1 MTTTVQHR
9 VPISQIIYK
18 VPRTYF
24 QEVVDATLAR
34 RGELSQG
41 ARESLDSAIRA
52 RVRLTGFRDASKA
65 DANLLG
71 PQVLALCDLGDDRLA
86 GALLRAW
93 TEVEGELHRT
103 VAEHLEERGIPSPG
117 PNLKDRCFED
127 CWPVAEWEEQ
137 VQQILDKSP
146 DLDGSAVALMVCLAS
161 GRAPEGDGADLA
173 VASPVLNEWIE
184 KLTDMKSEDP
194 EWDEI
199 FSFMRIVGEIAEGK
213 AAERS
218 AEQLDQLKSKLP
230 EIAGDFGDELG
241 YLEIDLDPEAWAMKA
256 LGSGRR
262 LEDVLVLAGDL
273 GEWLAEYRKIRPQAE
288 SRQQEIE
295 RQEARADHEK
305 AILAIAREWE
315 AWSMPPEETDDE
327 APPEGEDADG
337 GEVPDAGAAPAD
349 RDAVARLKAELA
361 AAEDRCAALA
371 AERDGATAEAES
383 LRSENGALAA
393 AKASLESHRDRLAQ
407 ENGDLKEDL
416 ARVTSQEEVWRRSY
430 IESRKADVMEDE
442 GEPEPRSV
450 REAISLAERLFP
462 EQLEFALNAKSDK
475 NSPFQRPT
483 EVFDALS
490 WLATTY
496 HHQRTNPGTPPQ
508 FDKVLKES
516 CPGWS
521 YKPGQTKT
529 TKQRFDE
536 WYFTSV
542 NGRTYDLDHHLGKG
556 NSHDP
561 QNTIRIAFAWDEDI
575 SRVVIGYIG
584 LHQRNRQT

>member
-305 AILAIAREWE
+305 AILAIAREWG

-327 APPEGEDADG
+327 APPEGRTRT
-337 GEVPDAGAAPAD
+337 AARSRTPGP
-349 RDAVARLKAELA
+349 RR
-361 AAEDRCAALA
+361 
-371 AERDGATAEAES
+371 ATATRWPGWRPS
-383 LRSENGALAA
+383 SPRPRTGARPWSPSAT
-393 AKASLESHRDRLAQ
+393 
-407 ENGDLKEDL
+407 
-416 ARVTSQEEVWRRSY
+416 ARWRRPSPSGPRTAPWPRPRRPS
-430 IESRKADVMEDE
+430 SRT
-442 GEPEPRSV
+442 GTGSPRRTGTS
-450 REAISLAERLFP
+450 RRSWRG
-462 EQLEFALNAKSDK
+462 
-475 NSPFQRPT
+475 SPARRRCGAGPT
-483 EVFDALS
+483 SSPAS
-490 WLATTY
+490 PT
-496 HHQRTNPGTPPQ
+496 
-508 FDKVLKES
+508 
-516 CPGWS
+516 
-521 YKPGQTKT
+521 
-529 TKQRFDE
+529 
-536 WYFTSV
+536 
-542 NGRTYDLDHHLGKG
+542 
-556 NSHDP
+556 
-561 QNTIRIAFAWDEDI
+561 
-575 SRVVIGYIG
+575 
-584 LHQRNRQT
+584 